1 MVPYASFPY
10 ADHVLRL
17 ANIDPA
23 AKVVGSDAQVQILI
37 EAAHKLKQLVADM
50 EKNDDLSGY
59 LIYKEEEATKS
70 EAAAPDQSD
79 LVKKYEGKVVQD
91 FVPCFL
97 LAQHEKDKYIEFESF
112 D

>member
-50 EKNDDLSGY
+50 E
-59 LIYKEEEATKS
+59 
-70 EAAAPDQSD
+70 
-79 LVKKYEGKVVQD
+79 
-91 FVPCFL
+91 
-97 LAQHEKDKYIEFESF
+97 
-112 D
+112 